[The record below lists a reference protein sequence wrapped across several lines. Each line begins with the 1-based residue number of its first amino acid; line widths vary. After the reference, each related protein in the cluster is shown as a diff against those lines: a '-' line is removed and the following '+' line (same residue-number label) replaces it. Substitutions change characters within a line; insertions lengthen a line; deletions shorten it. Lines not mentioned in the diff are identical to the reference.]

1 MVWSTAHT
9 FEMLTAC
16 PPWELDYCET
26 QWFSTESAR
35 ERERERERDSPSIH
49 VAYFLYY
56 LSTTCMHG
64 YKLID

>member
-35 ERERERERDSPSIH
+35 ERERERERFSIYSCSIFS
-49 VAYFLYY
+49 VLFVYY
-56 LSTTCMHG
+56 MHAWVQA
-64 YKLID
+64 D